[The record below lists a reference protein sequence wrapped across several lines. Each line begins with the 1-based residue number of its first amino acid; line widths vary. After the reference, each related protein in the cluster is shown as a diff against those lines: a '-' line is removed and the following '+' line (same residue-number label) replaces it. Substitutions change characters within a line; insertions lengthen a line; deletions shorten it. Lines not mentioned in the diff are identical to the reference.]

1 MFYSYLKSISLAHRL
16 YLGFV
21 SVLLLLVAVAITSSY
36 ALHLQGQ
43 RVQRIVQV
51 NNVKTAL
58 ANSLMESINELAIR
72 ARSAALFTEMDQK
85 QMAVEFNAAQA
96 AERSFRQTES
106 ALNALMLASEVT
118 VQEQALM
125 AEIFAAG
132 TKVLPEFAESL
143 QRSLEADNVAAV
155 LALSNRVRPVEAILR
170 AKLTELIALEST
182 SNEEANRDVV
192 DLQHAVFATLSVL
205 VIVALAMGGLI
216 AWRITQ
222 SVTEPI
228 TRMQVMMT
236 EIATSQDFSR
246 RVPVGRL
253 DEIGLSLVAF
263 NAMIEKI
270 QESSGLLK
278 QSESKLAQ
286 IIGGCPVP
294 IFVIDAQ
301 HRVTHWNRACENLV
315 GVAAATVIGTNRQW
329 MGFYDQARPV
339 LADIVISAEAQGEAA
354 LERHYAD
361 SYQRSSLM
369 AGAYEAEGF
378 FPDMGVDGRWLGFTA
393 APLRDA
399 DGHFIG
405 AIETLQDFTK
415 RQRAEDE
422 ARRLLTEAQERSL
435 ALQKLHAELGL
446 ALENLVR
453 TQNELVIREKMAGLG
468 SMVAGIAHELNT
480 PIGNSLTLASILKD
494 DAKAI
499 SERLHSGLTR
509 SALTEY
515 ITRNQESHDIL
526 VRSLTK
532 AANLVQS
539 FKQVAVDQSSSQRRE
554 FSLDEVIGEVLT
566 SIGHVI
572 RKAHCTVHVD
582 TPNAIHMDSFP
593 GSLGQIITNL
603 INNSMIH
610 GFEGREG
617 GVISIT
623 ATLQDVGRKTQLVV
637 EDNGQGIAEDIIAR
651 VFDPFFTTKMGLGGS
666 GLGLNI
672 VYNMVTGLLGGD
684 VHVES
689 ESGKGTRFVMNL
701 PLQAPRSNGYQTKP
715 DTSKHSGRTR
725 PTAPEI
731 VDPVEHPPPQSPA

>member
-1 MFYSYLKSISLAHRL
+1 MFFAHLRSLSLAHRL
-16 YLGFV
+16 YLGFLSV
-21 SVLLLLVAVAITSSY
+21 LVLLLAVAVTSTY
-36 ALHLQGQ
+36 ALHQQGQ

-85 QMAVEFNAAQA
+85 QLTIEFNAALA

-118 VQEQALM
+118 AQEQALM
-125 AEIFAAG
+125 AEISAAS

-155 LALSNRVRPVEAILR
+155 LALNNRVRPVEAILR
-170 AKLTELIALEST
+170 TKVTQLIDLESK
-182 SNEEANRDVV
+182 SNEEANREVV
-192 DLQHAVFATLSVL
+192 ALQQAVFATLSVL
-205 VIVALAMGGLI
+205 VVVALAMGGLI
-216 AWRITQ
+216 AWRITL
-222 SVTEPI
+222 SVTLPI
-228 TRMQVMMT
+228 TRMQRMMT
-236 EIATSQDFSR
+236 DIANNQDFSR
-246 RVPVGRL
+246 RVPIDRM
-253 DEIGLSLVAF
+253 DEIGLSLAAF
-263 NAMIEKI
+263 NAMIGKI
-270 QESSGLLK
+270 QESSELLK

-294 IFVIDAQ
+294 IFVIDAE

-315 GVAAATVIGTNRQW
+315 GVAAASVIGTPRQW
-329 MGFYDQARPV
+329 MGFYDEARPV
-339 LADIVISAEAQGEAA
+339 LADIVISAEAEGGAA
-354 LERHYAD
+354 LERHYTG
-361 SYQRSSLM
+361 SYQRSPLM
-369 AGAYEAEGF
+369 AGAYEAEGY
-378 FPDMGVDGRWLGFTA
+378 FPNMGADGRWLGFTA

-422 ARRLLTEAQERSL
+422 AKRLMSEAQERSL
-435 ALQKLHAELGL
+435 ALQKLHTELGMVV
-446 ALENLVR
+446 ENLVR
-453 TQNELVIREKMAGLG
+453 TQDELVRREKMASLG

-494 DAKAI
+494 DTTAFG
-499 SERLHSGLTR
+499 ERLNSGLTR

-515 ITRNQESHDIL
+515 MARNLESTDIL

-532 AANLVQS
+532 AADLVQS

-554 FSLDEVIGEVLT
+554 FALDEVVSEVLT
-566 SIGHVI
+566 SIGHVT
-572 RKAHCTVHVD
+572 RKAHCTVHTRV
-582 TPNAIHMDSFP
+582 PSGIQMDSFP
-593 GSLGQIITNL
+593 GSLGQIITNVL
-603 INNSMIH
+603 NNSMVH
-610 GFEGREG
+610 GFDGREG
-617 GVISIT
+617 GVINIV
-623 ATLQDVGRKTQLVV
+623 AELQDTGLTVQLVV
-637 EDNGQGIAEDIIAR
+637 EDNGHGIAADNIPR
-651 VFDPFFTTKMGLGGS
+651 VFDPFFTTRMGSGGS

-689 ESGKGTRFVMNL
+689 DVGLGTRIILNL
-701 PLQAPRSNGYQTKP
+701 PLQAPERDNSR
-715 DTSKHSGRTR
+715 TSASAKASTGS
-725 PTAPEI
+725 AGG
-731 VDPVEHPPPQSPA
+731 VGLS